1 MPKLVNKVMLDELP
15 IEKYV
20 THIYDGLEKV
30 NELVHTMHEGQCL
43 RGVVK
48 INPIENLLEPE

>member
-1 MPKLVNKVMLDELP
+1 MLDELP

-20 THIYDGLEKV
+20 THTYDGLEKV